1 MSEKQHLINVARFQ
15 FRSCGL
21 INTSIIT
28 RLAALGVD
36 VPSLER
42 SFEEEMN
49 G

>member
-1 MSEKQHLINVARFQ
+1 MTEQDHLIAQARLQ
-15 FRSCGL
+15 YEAHGL

-42 SFEEEMN
+42 SFEEN
-49 G
+49 A